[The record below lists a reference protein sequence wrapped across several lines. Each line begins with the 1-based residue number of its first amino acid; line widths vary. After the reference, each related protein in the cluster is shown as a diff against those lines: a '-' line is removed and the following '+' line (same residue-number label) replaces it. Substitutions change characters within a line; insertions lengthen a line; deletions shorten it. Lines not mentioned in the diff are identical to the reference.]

1 MYIFRKKNLV
11 LILFIVLITTTGIAI
26 DLLFQPIVIEN
37 LSRYD
42 EDRIAYQHV
51 QKDVSPN
58 LDNSFSALLIIK
70 SKKVYL
76 IQDGY
81 DNPENVSTKK
91 LQFEM
96 ENKPLDDPWENKINN
111 KPDYVRITERKIELL
126 KNFGEDF
133 VSKNQQTDDSKR
145 FELNFE
151 SLLDIPVDI
160 SVEIGRTKMT
170 IGELLSLAKGSTLEL
185 NKIAGES
192 VDIYVNEKLL
202 GKGDIVVVNER
213 LGVRINEIVT
223 PKERVQTLA

>member
-1 MYIFRKKNLV
+1 M
-11 LILFIVLITTTGIAI
+11 
-26 DLLFQPIVIEN
+26 
-37 LSRYD
+37 
-42 EDRIAYQHV
+42 
-51 QKDVSPN
+51 
-58 LDNSFSALLIIK
+58 
-70 SKKVYL
+70 
-76 IQDGY
+76 
-81 DNPENVSTKK
+81 
-91 LQFEM
+91 
-96 ENKPLDDPWENKINN
+96 
-111 KPDYVRITERKIELL
+111 
-126 KNFGEDF
+126 EDF

-192 VDIYVNEKLL
+192 VDIYVNERLL

>member
-1 MYIFRKKNLV
+1 M
-11 LILFIVLITTTGIAI
+11 
-26 DLLFQPIVIEN
+26 
-37 LSRYD
+37 
-42 EDRIAYQHV
+42 
-51 QKDVSPN
+51 
-58 LDNSFSALLIIK
+58 
-70 SKKVYL
+70 
-76 IQDGY
+76 
-81 DNPENVSTKK
+81 
-91 LQFEM
+91 
-96 ENKPLDDPWENKINN
+96 
-111 KPDYVRITERKIELL
+111 
-126 KNFGEDF
+126 EDF

-170 IGELLSLAKGSTLEL
+170 IGELLSLSKGSTLEL

-192 VDIYVNEKLL
+192 VDIYVNERLL